1 MKGFYFY
8 YHIIRKDLVNK
19 YHIFASK
26 FIPKF
31 NRISLSVQTNQK
43 DVVLSDSHLFS
54 WVLLLEFLTN
64 FPCKKTACNIVNL
77 DHFTTLTN
85 YRLFVNLVNFTCIYE
100 IFLFIFFVWF
110 RGLVYTIQHFPVP
123 AGRIVKDRFKRRLD
137 KITIEY
143 LKYNKPQFFRETVVK
158 KNKRKLN
165 ARSTAVKSTIWM
177 DFTFCKF
184 IPISITNAC
193 VSLAL
198 NLQFF
203 FNIKLGA
210 EQKKVMLSCFKL
222 FHRFKELKQY
232 QVK

>member
-8 YHIIRKDLVNK
+8 YHIIRKDLLNK
-19 YHIFASK
+19 YYIFASK

-31 NRISLSVQTNQK
+31 NKICFSVQTNQK
-43 DVVLSDSHLFS
+43 DVVLSDGHLFS

-64 FPCKKTACNIVNL
+64 FPCKKTPCNVVNI

-85 YRLFVNLVNFTCIYE
+85 YRLFVNLLNFTCIYE
-100 IFLFIFFVWF
+100 IFLFIYFIRFQ
-110 RGLVYTIQHFPVP
+110 GLIHTIQHFPVP

-137 KITIEY
+137 KITIDY
-143 LKYNKPQFFRETVVK
+143 LKYNKPQFFREKVLK
-158 KNKRKLN
+158 KKRKIKS
-165 ARSTAVKSTIWM
+165 RSTAVKSTIWM

-184 IPISITNAC
+184 IPISVTSDC

-203 FNIKLGA
+203 FNIKLGE

-232 QVK
+232 QIV